1 MINYIRGYY
10 VLIVEGIDAEKYLNF
25 ICKSRISIY
34 NVKRISNTKIEFCVN
49 RGDLKK
55 IKNTYRG
62 SKFEIKIKQKTGIPF
77 LAKRI
82 YRYKTMV
89 FSAIVS
95 LFLLLLTTQF
105 VTDIYIQVPEGIK
118 KEDIRKELYQVGLK
132 PGVYK
137 KSIDRKE
144 IRDHIML
151 KFNDVAYLSINVK
164 GTNIFV
170 TVTKKAET
178 LKSVEQSNYC
188 NIIAKKDG
196 IIEKVI
202 ARSGNSVVQKGDIV
216 RKGDVLINGSNNKSI
231 PEVWATTFYEASKS
245 ASYEEVV
252 KEKTGNK
259 KNVYT
264 LSFYDN
270 KYTIR
275 RNIKYNDYVIEN
287 QEYKLSLGNYT
298 FPLKLKVSTFYE
310 TEDKKIE
317 KDKEQVK
324 KELKEK
330 TLKELDYII
339 PASARIVD
347 SKHDYKVNKNM
358 LEYTITVQTSENIAN
373 VYSLSK
379 AEAENMI
386 REQNTHK
393 EGEEVVP
400 SNPEKRPIN
409 DIRNEF
415 ENTNNKE
422 EDNKDQN
429 TN

>member
-1 MINYIRGYY
+1 MWSYIFILTYY
-10 VLIVEGIDAEKYLNF
+10 D
-25 ICKSRISIY
+25 ISI
-34 NVKRISNTKIEFCVN
+34 CN
-49 RGDLKK
+49 R
-55 IKNTYRG
+55 Y
-62 SKFEIKIKQKTGIPF
+62 
-77 LAKRI
+77 
-82 YRYKTMV
+82 
-89 FSAIVS
+89 
-95 LFLLLLTTQF
+95 
-105 VTDIYIQVPEGIK
+105 IYIQVPEGIK

-422 EDNKDQN
+422 DDNKDQN